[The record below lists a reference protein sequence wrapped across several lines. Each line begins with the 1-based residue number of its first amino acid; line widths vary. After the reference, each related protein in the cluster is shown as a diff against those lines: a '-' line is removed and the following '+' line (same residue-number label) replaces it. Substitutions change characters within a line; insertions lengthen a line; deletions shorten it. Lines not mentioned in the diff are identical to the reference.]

1 MSVTPFRL
9 TVCFAFCCAM
19 FGSALAWQTAP
30 ANPIRRIY
38 VEPFATQAGSE
49 KFREDV
55 ITELRKLNSVSLAAD
70 ESSADAILGGGGE
83 IWIKGYRSHNPQLGK
98 VPANGTAIYT
108 GFLSIELRD
117 KNGQTLWSY
126 LATPPA
132 ASEDV
137 SKDLSKLIVKKLV
150 EALEQVE
157 APSRHCSSTSSH
169 DNSERGGGNF
179 PFSRLCEMVHKLPAR
194 KSSSGDNLR
203 SDWVGGRSSQAAC
216 KQRRFRSLGQP
227 GGDSRPCPRG

>member
-19 FGSALAWQTAP
+19 LGSALAWQTAP
-30 ANPIRRIY
+30 ANQIRRIY

-55 ITELRKLNSVSLAAD
+55 ITELQKLNSVSLAAD

-108 GFLSIELRD
+108 GFLSIELRRQEWPD
-117 KNGQTLWSY
+117 AMVVSGNT
-126 LATPPA
+126 
-132 ASEDV
+132 AS
-137 SKDLSKLIVKKLV
+137 
-150 EALEQVE
+150 
-157 APSRHCSSTSSH
+157 
-169 DNSERGGGNF
+169 G
-179 PFSRLCEMVHKLPAR
+179 
-194 KSSSGDNLR
+194 
-203 SDWVGGRSSQAAC
+203 VGGRIERSFEAHC
-216 KQRRFRSLGQP
+216 KETSRSPGTRRSAIPTLLLYLN
-227 GGDSRPCPRG
+227 PRQS